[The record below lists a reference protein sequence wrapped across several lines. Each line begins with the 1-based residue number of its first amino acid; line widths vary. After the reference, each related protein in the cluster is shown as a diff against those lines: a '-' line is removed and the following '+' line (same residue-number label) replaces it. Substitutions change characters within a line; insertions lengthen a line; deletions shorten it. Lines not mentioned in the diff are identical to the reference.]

1 MRVQLGDTVTIAE
14 KNDISNCKKVRILPL
29 EDTIEGVPGNLIN
42 ASLKAYF
49 QDAYRPIRKG
59 DLLFVR
65 VAKYL
70 VEFKIVEMDPDDY
83 GVHVS
88 ATEIDC
94 EGEPVK
100 REDEE
105 RDGSSDSQD
114 DYY

>member
-1 MRVQLGDTVTIAE
+1 M
-14 KNDISNCKKVRILPL
+14 
-29 EDTIEGVPGNLIN
+29 
-42 ASLKAYF
+42 
-49 QDAYRPIRKG
+49 
-59 DLLFVR
+59 
-65 VAKYL
+65 AKYL